1 MTVTAEALAE
11 LVIFL
16 ITQAGILIWILSNH
30 SARLNAIETFAISR
44 SDRGEANGR
53 AVANLEGRFDESQ
66 KHPG

>member
-1 MTVTAEALAE
+1 MTVTPEALIE

-30 SARLNAIETFAISR
+30 AARLNAIEIFANAR

-66 KHPG
+66 KHTG

>member
-1 MTVTAEALAE
+1 MNFSGEALAE

-30 SARLNAIETFAISR
+30 SARLTAIETFAITR

-53 AVANLEGRFDESQ
+53 AVANLTGRFDESESHR
-66 KHPG
+66 K

>member
-1 MTVTAEALAE
+1 MTITAEALAE

-16 ITQAGILIWILSNH
+16 ITQAGILIWVISNH
-30 SARLNAIETFAISR
+30 SARLNSLETFATNR

-66 KHPG
+66 KHTG